1 MTKLSQLL
9 STFGPIGY
17 YRASGTIA
25 SAIIFLVGYLLTG
38 YQPINGWAVLLIL
51 IVLTVATQS
60 YSATVTDKDPHQIIS
75 DEVITSLLLIWL
87 IPHSILYSIVA
98 FGLFRFFDIRKPLG
112 IKSLERL
119 PGVYGIIADDLLA
132 GFYALI
138 IIRLIQFVS

>member
-1 MTKLSQLL
+1 MTTLAQKL

-38 YQPINGWAVLLIL
+38 HQPINGWALLLVLIIL
-51 IVLTVATQS
+51 IISTQR
-60 YSATVTDKDPHQIIS
+60 YSSTVTEPDPHQIIS
-75 DEVITSLLLIWL
+75 DEVIASLLLIWL
-87 IPHSILYSIVA
+87 IPHSIFYYLLA
-98 FGLFRFFDIRKPLG
+98 FAFFRFFDIKKPLG

-119 PGVYGIIADDLLA
+119 PGAYGIIADDLLA

>member
-25 SAIIFLVGYLLTG
+25 SAIVFIVGYLLTS

-51 IVLTVATQS
+51 IILTVATQS